1 MQVSDE
7 LASMNADVQSVYKD
21 IINNDGTVMK
31 IAKSIPIISS
41 LAKSLDAK
49 WDEAKFNIKSMEGK
63 IEAIFSGFDQ
73 A

>member
-1 MQVSDE
+1 MR
-7 LASMNADVQSVYKD
+7 
-21 IINNDGTVMK
+21 
-31 IAKSIPIISS
+31 IAKSLPLVSI
-41 LAKSLDAK
+41 LAKTFDAK